1 MSATRQINQAAATP
15 EAPPTAGQTSM
26 DMGAVALLPLPNV
39 TRLSGLQARGAA
51 CVWCLAQLTIETA
64 VDLGERPGPDGVT
77 VFPRSCGRCV
87 REKADDVYEL
97 HVSQC
102 GACTRN
108 QYCADRTDLRRLA
121 SEGAP

>member
-1 MSATRQINQAAATP
+1 VYTRKWPCGWHAHSSKGTNGMNATRQINQAAATP

-39 TRLSGLQARGAA
+39 TRLSGLQTRGAA

-64 VDLGERPGPDGVT
+64 VD
-77 VFPRSCGRCV
+77 
-87 REKADDVYEL
+87 
-97 HVSQC
+97 
-102 GACTRN
+102 N
-108 QYCADRTDLRRLA
+108 RTGLRRLA